1 MKTEEAKEPG
11 AAWVKDGRIY
21 VRNPQDGAPPAT
33 LIPTEGVRLYV
44 NGVEKDEPTPV
55 REEDE
60 IRIEP
65 EIREEPGRIAVLVDP
80 NKFKAYLDVR
90 LTARTSYRLL
100 DSEPQETLPLEA
112 VPKTEQIVPL
122 DTEAVRRLLA
132 ENGVTHGIKEDALAA
147 IYQNPS
153 NGRYLV
159 AEGQSPEPATDER
172 VEVVYNMTEEAKP
185 LIHENGT
192 VDYRDLGRFQSVEP
206 GTVLAVKHPGIPG
219 KPGFR
224 VNGEQVEPSPPKV
237 IELEAGHG
245 AAVSPDGMSVTAT
258 ISGRPVFRQTGNRYI
273 VSVDPQLVIKGDV
286 NLETGNV
293 DFRGSVQITGNV
305 IEAMKVKATG
315 NVTVGGEVAEAVIE
329 AQGNVSARSI
339 ISSTVHAGGQMV
351 YYEKFKAPTAELLH
365 ALIQALKGVGPLLE
379 HAAAQKQKLT
389 PGAALLFLIDGKYQQ
404 IPKLIKELVK
414 LVEQA
419 PQFKVKL
426 EPVFRDTISGLKD
439 LFLGINLA
447 TYTDLEP
454 VGRAIKDLSAIQAKL
469 ATLISGARARVTAQ
483 YVLNSHIE
491 ASGDVIIAGQGA
503 YNSTVRS
510 GGSVR
515 IEGIFRG
522 GELEAQDN
530 VFIAKAGSDI
540 GVKTVVKVP
549 SGKKIAIKKAYP
561 GVVLQVGKQ
570 IAEVAKP
577 QREINTSIDSDGR
590 IELNAISWDPGQEEK

>member
-1 MKTEEAKEPG
+1 MEISGVKEPG
-11 AAWVKDGRIY
+11 AAWVKDGKIY
-21 VRNPQDGAPPAT
+21 VRNPQNDAPPAT

-44 NGVEKDEPTPV
+44 NGVEKHEPTPV

-65 EIREEPGRIAVLVDP
+65 EVREEPGRIAVLVAP

-100 DSEPQETLPLEA
+100 DSEPQETLTLDA
-112 VPKTEQIVPL
+112 IPKTEQVMPL
-122 DTEAVRRLLA
+122 DIEAVRRLLA
-132 ENGVTHGIKEDALAA
+132 ENGVTYGIKEDALAA

-153 NGRYLV
+153 NGRHLV

-172 VEVVYNMTEEAKP
+172 VGVVCDMTEEAKP
-185 LIHENGT
+185 LVHENGT

-237 IELEAGHG
+237 VELEAGHG

-258 ISGRPVFRQTGNRYI
+258 VSGRPVFRQTGNRYI

-305 IEAMKVKATG
+305 IEAMKVKAAG

-339 ISSTVHAGGQMV
+339 ISSMVHAGGQMV
-351 YYEKFKAPTAELLH
+351 YYEKFKGPTTELLH
-365 ALIQALKGVGPLLE
+365 ALIQAIKGVGPLLE
-379 HAAAQKQKLT
+379 HAAIQKQKLT
-389 PGAALLFLIDGKYQQ
+389 PGAALLLLIDGKYQQ
-404 IPKLIKELVK
+404 IPKLVKELVK

-426 EPVFRDTISGLKD
+426 EPAFRDTISGLKD

-447 TYTDLEP
+447 AHTDLEP
-454 VGRAIKDLSAIQAKL
+454 VGRAIKDLSTIQAEL
-469 ATLISGARARVTAQ
+469 TALISGARARVTAQ

-491 ASGDVIIAGQGA
+491 ATGDVIIAGQGA
-503 YNSTVRS
+503 YNSTIRS

-522 GELEAQDN
+522 GELEAQGN

-540 GVKTVVKVP
+540 AVKTVVKVP
-549 SGKKIAIKKAYP
+549 SGKNITIKKAYP